1 MEIKSSKDYHQTA
14 KGKGGICNAHTHRR
28 HPKVV
33 WLVTEQVEML
43 QTVLYLVMRKGSKMA
58 GYLEEKCIHTF
69 KYIEKR
75 KKGPEDFIY

>member
-1 MEIKSSKDYHQTA
+1 
-14 KGKGGICNAHTHRR
+14 
-28 HPKVV
+28 
-33 WLVTEQVEML
+33 ML